1 MSSLHFPAAVMS
13 AASAV
18 SNARA
23 GAPARPLP
31 SAVRIMIVDDEPVNI
46 KVVRKY
52 LQIAGYTEFITTS
65 ESPGAMAMIR
75 REKPDVILLDVMM
88 PEVSGLKILQEVRSD
103 PDLAHLPVL
112 ILTASTDAETK
123 HAALELGA
131 TDFLGKPVDASDLV
145 PRVRNSLVVK
155 AHHDHLARYS
165 HHLET
170 EVYTRTAELE
180 ASRLQVVHC
189 LARAAE
195 YRDDDTGRHV
205 IRVGKYAAIIARE
218 LGLPP
223 EQVNMLEMAAQLH
236 DVGKIGI
243 PDSILLKPGRLDPEE
258 FKLMQRHCEYGRLII
273 LPDAPAGD
281 TPRHQRPGAA
291 GPSLLELAAEIAFTH
306 HERWDGTGYPSH
318 FAGEQI
324 PLEGRITAVADVFD
338 ALASKRPY
346 KGAFPLESCVSIVKD
361 GRGRQFDSAVV
372 DALIRR
378 MGEITSVREQMA
390 DAA

>member
-1 MSSLHFPAAVMS
+1 MSTLHIPNAVAA

-18 SNARA
+18 SNARSQ
-23 GAPARPLP
+23 PA
-31 SAVRIMIVDDEPVNI
+31 ARIMIVDDEPVNI

-65 ESPGAMAMIR
+65 EAPRAMEMIR
-75 REKPDVILLDVMM
+75 REKPDLILLDVMM
-88 PEVSGLKILQEVRSD
+88 PQVSGLKILQEVRSD
-103 PDLAHLPVL
+103 PDLAHMPVL

-123 HAALELGA
+123 HAALDLGA
-131 TDFLGKPVDASDLV
+131 TDFLAKPVDASDLV

-165 HHLET
+165 NHLEA
-170 EVYTRTAELE
+170 EVRMRTAELE
-180 ASRLQVVHC
+180 KSRLQVVHC

-205 IRVGKYAAIIARE
+205 VRVGKFAGIIARE
-218 LGLPP
+218 LGFSP
-223 EQVNMLEMAAQLH
+223 EQVSMLEMAAQLH

-258 FKLMQRHCEYGRLII
+258 FKLMQHHCEYGRLII
-273 LPDAPAGD
+273 LPDAPAHGSA
-281 TPRHQRPGAA
+281 RHKRPPGTR
-291 GPSLLELAAEIAFTH
+291 PSLLELAADIAFTH
-306 HERWDGTGYPSH
+306 HERWDGTGYPSN

-346 KGAFPLESCVSIVKD
+346 KGAFPLESCLSIVKD
-361 GRGRQFDSAVV
+361 GRGRQFDAAVV
-372 DALIRR
+372 DALVRR
-378 MGEITSVREQMA
+378 IGEIANVQQHMA

>member
-1 MSSLHFPAAVMS
+1 VSSLHFPDANPAAGTSRPQV
-13 AASAV
+13 ASA
-18 SNARA
+18 
-23 GAPARPLP
+23 
-31 SAVRIMIVDDEPVNI
+31 RIMIVDDEPVNI

-52 LQIAGYTEFITTS
+52 LQIAGYTDFIITS
-65 ESPGAMAMIR
+65 ESPKAMEMIR

-88 PEVSGLKILQEVRSD
+88 PQVSGLKILQEIRTD
-103 PDLAHLPVL
+103 PELAHLPVL

-123 HAALELGA
+123 HSALELGA
-131 TDFLGKPVDASDLV
+131 TDFLAKPVDASDLV
-145 PRVRNSLVVK
+145 PRVRNCLLVK

-165 HHLET
+165 NHLET
-170 EVYTRTAELE
+170 EVRVRTAELE
-180 ASRLQVVHC
+180 KSRLQAVHC

-205 IRVGKYAAIIARE
+205 IRVGKYAGIIARE
-218 LGLPP
+218 MGFPP
-223 EQVNMLEMAAQLH
+223 EQITMIESAAQLH

-273 LPDAPAGD
+273 LPDAPAEPFVPD
-281 TPRHQRPGAA
+281 ARQRRRTTTR
-291 GPSLLELAAEIAFTH
+291 SLLELAADIAFTH
-306 HERWDGTGYPSH
+306 HERWDGTGYPSN

-346 KGAFPLESCVSIVKD
+346 KGAFPLESCLSIVKD
-361 GRGRQFDSAVV
+361 GRGRQFDPAVV
-372 DALIRR
+372 DALLRR
-378 MGEITSVREQMA
+378 VGEITTVREHMA

>member
-1 MSSLHFPAAVMS
+1 MSTLPFPNAVIA

-18 SNARA
+18 SNARPQQTA
-23 GAPARPLP
+23 APA
-31 SAVRIMIVDDEPVNI
+31 RIMIVDDEPVNI

-65 ESPGAMAMIR
+65 EAPRAMEMIR
-75 REKPDVILLDVMM
+75 REKPDLILLDVMM
-88 PEVSGLKILQEVRSD
+88 PQISGLKVLQEVRSD
-103 PDLAHLPVL
+103 PDLAHMPVL

-131 TDFLGKPVDASDLV
+131 TDFLAKPVDASDLV

-165 HHLET
+165 NHLEA
-170 EVYTRTAELE
+170 EVRMRTAELE
-180 ASRLQVVHC
+180 KSRLQVVHC

-205 IRVGKYAAIIARE
+205 VRVGKFAGIIARE
-218 LGLPP
+218 LGFSP
-223 EQVNMLEMAAQLH
+223 EQTTMLEMAAQLH

-258 FKLMQRHCEYGRLII
+258 FKLMQRHCEYGRMII
-273 LPDAPAGD
+273 LPDGPTDGTAP
-281 TPRHQRPGAA
+281 PRRRSSSGTR
-291 GPSLLELAAEIAFTH
+291 SLLELAADIAFTH

-346 KGAFPLESCVSIVKD
+346 KGSFPLESCLSIVKD
-361 GRGRQFDSAVV
+361 GRGRQFDAAVV
-372 DALIRR
+372 DALVRR
-378 MGEITSVREQMA
+378 IGEISVVQQHMA

>member
-1 MSSLHFPAAVMS
+1 VSTLHFPNANSAVGTSRPATS
-13 AASAV
+13 AA
-18 SNARA
+18 
-23 GAPARPLP
+23 
-31 SAVRIMIVDDEPVNI
+31 RIMIVDDEPVNI

-65 ESPGAMAMIR
+65 ESPRAMEAIR

-88 PEVSGLKILQEVRSD
+88 PQVSGLKILQEVRSD
-103 PDLAHLPVL
+103 PELAHLPVL

-131 TDFLGKPVDASDLV
+131 TDFLAKPVDASDLV
-145 PRVRNSLVVK
+145 PRVKNCLLVK

-165 HHLET
+165 NHLEA
-170 EVYTRTAELE
+170 EVRMRTAELE
-180 ASRLQVVHC
+180 KSRLQVVHC

-205 IRVGKYAAIIARE
+205 VRVGKYAGILARE
-218 LGLPP
+218 LGFPAD
-223 EQVNMLEMAAQLH
+223 QVTMIEMAAQLH

-273 LPDAPAGD
+273 LPDEPSTRAP
-281 TPRHQRPGAA
+281 TAA
-291 GPSLLELAAEIAFTH
+291 GGGRQLRTRSLLELAAEVAFTH
-306 HERWDGTGYPSH
+306 HERWDGTGYPSNI
-318 FAGEQI
+318 AGEQI

-338 ALASKRPY
+338 ALSSKRPY
-346 KGAFPLESCVSIVKD
+346 KGAFPLESCISIVKD
-361 GRGRQFDSAVV
+361 GRGRQFDPAVV
-372 DALIRR
+372 DALLRR
-378 MGEITSVREQMA
+378 IGEITTVAQHMA